1 MSKSLKFPC
10 QIYRFSFARLR
21 AKTTARVCYFTL
33 LPTQHMSIIF
43 FPREFFI
50 MIKIHSSE
58 TSRHRDF
65 VACSIAAWP
74 QSLKLASTSLTMP
87 NYEKLTSS
95 KTRISPEI
103 KANFSWK
110 LFDGY
115 FNVFLAISMLSFSKL
130 ESEHYFL
137 FKNQIVCVEKSN
149 IVLLNQLCF
158 SSLYFSRVVSWPYC
172 EESTQNFLL
181 VISAQIFCCP
191 WMFKE
196 NFKKTSLH

>member
-43 FPREFFI
+43 FPTWIFYYDWNPF
-50 MIKIHSSE
+50 KWNKS
-58 TSRHRDF
+58 TSRLRRLLDCCATSVVEARF
-65 VACSIAAWP
+65 N
-74 QSLKLASTSLTMP
+74 SLTMP

-130 ESEHYFL
+130 ESQHYFL

-172 EESTQNFLL
+172 EAFKQIFLL